1 MFFFAGVHEP
11 RVGFE
16 VPPHEAEVA
25 VHDSGTGVNVADDAL
40 AAGDSA
46 CEAVSDGVSGFVF
59 WDGGIGDTDEFVRF
73 CGGESAISEACPW
86 T

>member
-1 MFFFAGVHEP
+1 MFFDSGVH
-11 RVGFE
+11 VASIGFE
-16 VPPHEAEVA
+16 VPPHEAEIA
-25 VHDSGTGVNVADDAL
+25 VHDSGAWVNVADDAL
-40 AAGDSA
+40 AAGNSA
-46 CEAVSDGVSGFVF
+46 GEAMSDGVSGFVF